1 MALYLETST
10 GVFELYTGEQLVGT
24 GKSRGRQNAAALES
38 LWTESALSSISLYQP
53 VEADPVPEGKLI
65 ASTSVKRVD
74 GVVKYVHALEDEP
87 VYTPE
92 TPQLYALATMT
103 IADGAVASIVPSAQL
118 AGGFR
123 LDTGVYW
130 VFFAEIQQ
138 NTNYQVLCFN
148 HAARV
153 YVSERYEDF
162 FVITAEADGV
172 PTDPGNICIQIT
184 RVV

>member
-1 MALYLETST
+1 MTLYREAPGPFPVWDGEAINGITHQRNI
-10 GVFELYTGEQLVGT
+10 EQLWL
-24 GKSRGRQNAAALES
+24 AADLEAIG
-38 LWTESALSSISLYQP
+38 LWRDDMIASAD
-53 VEADPVPEGKLI
+53 AVPEGKQV
-65 ASTSVKRVD
+65 ASTDVQRVE
-74 GVVKYVHALEDEP
+74 GVVKFVHTLEDAP